1 MTRHELE
8 QLCQP
13 QTPEGAADGLVL
25 LHDALSAEGM
35 TDGDSLESLNAGARV
50 LDKLIEEITMPATV
64 KIRRSIW

>member
-8 QLCQP
+8 HLCQP
-13 QTPEGAADGLVL
+13 QTPEGAADVLVL

-35 TDGDSLESLNAGARV
+35 ADGNSLESLNAGAKV
-50 LDKLIEEITMPATV
+50 LDKLIEEIAMPATV